1 MSVLANKRQWDS
13 MRLGYDLPTQNASD
27 KVAFVLEFSFL
38 MHAVQRVMRFS
49 VPRNCQ

>member
-1 MSVLANKRQWDS
+1 

-27 KVAFVLEFSFL
+27 EVAFVLEFSFP

-49 VPRNCQ
+49 IPRKCK